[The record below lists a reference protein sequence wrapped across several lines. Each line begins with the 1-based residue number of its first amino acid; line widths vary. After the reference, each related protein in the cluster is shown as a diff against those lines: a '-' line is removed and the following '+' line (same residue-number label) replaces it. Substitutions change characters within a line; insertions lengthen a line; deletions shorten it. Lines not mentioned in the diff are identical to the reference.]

1 MRLRELGL
9 RRAYDSGARET
20 DVLLDFYIPALG
32 AAVRYDRLAGFFSSA
47 SLAVAAR
54 GIAGLIQNGGTMR
67 LVACPQFPRSDL
79 ALLASMDVPADLM
92 SLAER
97 AAMAA
102 LDVDMLADEIA
113 RDHVRA
119 LGWMLAEGRL
129 EIRLAVPRDMDT
141 FREGLFHQKV
151 GLIADSSG
159 DVITFSGSINETAAA
174 WLENVEQFMV
184 FRSWSEGDGELVD
197 FSEGMFSRYWERAS
211 ANVEVV
217 PLPDAVSRKLISY
230 APTDIAK
237 LDLGEYERLRRTRRR
252 TPTVQ
257 LRTYQEEAVEAWLAA
272 GGRGILEMATGTG
285 KTKTAA
291 ECLARLH
298 GQGGKQFTVI
308 TAPYQHIAAQWVTEL
323 PQYDPILAHG
333 GTKWKAE
340 LANAFSR
347 VQLGLQEQIT
357 VVAVQDTA
365 GSSTFLE
372 LVGKASSRFDRLVF
386 VGDEVHGLGA
396 PETRKALLDIYTH
409 RLGLSAT
416 PTRWFDKDGSRL
428 LEEYFNGVVYTFG
441 IKEALEWHDPQ
452 TGLSALCPYRY
463 LPQRVHLDGS
473 ELEEY
478 LKLTQRIIYLLD
490 KEDLESQTK
499 LEQLYFLRAGIVK
512 TASQKLKGLESV
524 LDAIPDIRHGLI
536 YCHSKEQMAAVAEV
550 LHRRRITY
558 HRFTGDEGTTPSPE
572 FGGLTERASIL
583 KGLDSGAYQVLLAI
597 RCLDEGVDV
606 PSARLGIILA
616 SSSNPREHIQRRGR
630 LLRRAPGKHEAVIY
644 DLVVTPD
651 PAAILDPVMRKA
663 EHDVLSKEMERIQ
676 EFGANAKNALE
687 VHTWVLKLL
696 SELA

>member
-1 MRLRELGL
+1 MGLRELGL
-9 RRAYDSGARET
+9 RRAYDSGARDT
-20 DVLLDFYIPALG
+20 DVLLDFYVPALG
-32 AAVRYDRLAGFFSSA
+32 TAVRYDRLAGFFSSA

-54 GIAGLIQNGGTMR
+54 GIAGLVHNGGAMR

-79 ALLASMDVPADLM
+79 ALLESLGDSSDLM
-92 SLAER
+92 PLTER
-97 AAMAA
+97 VAMAA
-102 LDVDMLADEIA
+102 LDIDSLADEIA

-151 GLIADSSG
+151 GLIADAFG

-184 FRSWSEGDGELVD
+184 FRSWSEGDGELID
-197 FSEGMFSRYWERAS
+197 FSEGMFSRYWERS
-211 ANVEVV
+211 SGSVDVV
-217 PLPDAVSRKLISY
+217 PLPTAVSKKLISY
-230 APTDIAK
+230 APTDIEK
-237 LDLGEYERLRRTRRR
+237 LDLGEYERQRRVRRR

-257 LRTYQEEAVEAWLAA
+257 LRTYQEDAVAAWLAA
-272 GGRGILEMATGTG
+272 DGHGILEMATGTG

-291 ECLARLH
+291 ECLSRLH
-298 GQGGKQFTVI
+298 ARGGKQFTVI
-308 TAPYQHIAAQWVTEL
+308 TAPYQHIAAQWVMEL
-323 PQYDPILAHG
+323 PQYEPILAHG
-333 GTKWKAE
+333 GTKWKAQ

-365 GSSTFLE
+365 GSSAFIDLAAR
-372 LVGKASSRFDRLVF
+372 ASSRFDRLVF

-396 PETRKALLDIYTH
+396 PETRKALLEMYTH

-416 PTRWFDKDGSRL
+416 PTRWFDEGGSRL
-428 LEEYFNGVVYTFG
+428 LEEYFGGVVYSFG
-441 IKEALEWHDPQ
+441 IKEALAWHDPQ

-478 LKLTQRIIYLLD
+478 LALTQRIIYLLD
-490 KEDLESQTK
+490 KDDPESQTR

-512 TASQKLKGLESV
+512 TASQKVRGLESV
-524 LDAIPDIRHGLI
+524 LDDIPDIRHGLI
-536 YCHSKEQMAAVAEV
+536 YCHSKEQMAAVAQI

-558 HRFTGDEGTTPSPE
+558 HRFTGDEGTTPSPD
-572 FGGLTERASIL
+572 FGGLTERESIL
-583 KGLDSGAYQVLLAI
+583 RGLDSGAYQVLLAI

-651 PAAILDPVMRKA
+651 PAAILDPVMRKV
-663 EHDVLSKEMERIQ
+663 EHDVLSKEMERIE
-676 EFGANAKNALE
+676 EFGGNAKNPLE
-687 VHTWVLKLL
+687 VHTWVLRLL
-696 SELA
+696 SELT